1 MWARFCLVRVLPLGE
16 FLYSGAVHCLGPTV
30 ATRLETDKK
39 VQGETGA
46 LSAASLRQRKILSNF
61 GSVFVFSLLLRR
73 TCRDHEDFEKHHPPL
88 ELSFCSAAACEYFD
102 QRYNS
107 KAAIYY
113 CSLSPPATINIS
125 PSH

>member
-1 MWARFCLVRVLPLGE
+1 MGQILLGKSASIRGVSVVRGSALSWTPVE
-16 FLYSGAVHCLGPTV
+16 S
-30 ATRLETDKK
+30 TRLETDNKI
-39 VQGETGA
+39 QRETGP
-46 LSAASLRQRKILSNF
+46 LLAASLRQRKILSNF
-61 GSVFVFSLLLRR
+61 GLVFVFSLLFRR
-73 TCRDHEDFEKHHPPL
+73 TCRDHEDFEKHYPPL
-88 ELSFCSAAACEYFD
+88 ELSFCSAAASEYFD